1 MGGELEGELNSI
13 DKSCISDHTS
23 FDSVLDILHLL
34 PDKSESTL
42 NITKFGS
49 FIANFRA
56 PPPPIPPEYV
66 ATLFTVV
73 ATAFVG
79 SWLTPTIIGWRR
91 VKKQGSRLDYY
102 HNELKDLYNDWKLHE
117 NDIEK
122 LNKLRDSIA
131 DEYTRGKINKEQEY
145 FRRRNLD

>member
-1 MGGELEGELNSI
+1 M
-13 DKSCISDHTS
+13 
-23 FDSVLDILHLL
+23 
-34 PDKSESTL
+34 PDKPESTL

-49 FIANFRA
+49 FIANFKA
-56 PPPPIPPEYV
+56 LPPPIPPEYV

-102 HNELKDLYNDWKLHE
+102 HNELKDLYNDWKLDE

-131 DEYTRGKINKEQEY
+131 DEYTRGKINKEQYDNLGDEISISY
-145 FRRRNLD
+145 KRNFLKRNRCAK